1 MFRPVV
7 EMLNHYKDLDLKQL
21 KLTKI
26 KGCCLTEDSTIIC
39 PSPCFLMICNELL
52 KILHTIVEEVLDPG
66 LCLGQVQQR
75 FGDFITNICMISGF
89 VWNLHQLY
97 LIRHG
102 VILTVAITQ
111 CWWTHLQR

>member
-1 MFRPVV
+1 MTYVRYFDV
-7 EMLNHYKDLDLKQL
+7 Y
-21 KLTKI
+21 
-26 KGCCLTEDSTIIC
+26 CLGPQTPPKNDSTIIC